1 MEVKKNVLVS
11 GGAGYIG
18 SHACKALA
26 RAGFQPVVFD
36 NLSTG
41 WAEAVK
47 FGPLLRGDLMDR
59 AAIDAALAE
68 YKPVAVMHFA
78 ALSLV
83 GESMT
88 DPAKYWRTNVNGSLN
103 LIEATVAAG
112 IRNFVFSSTCATYGD
127 QDGVVLNEQTPQY
140 PINAGADPEGELGE
154 QHRPETHL
162 IPLMLEAVQGMRPAL
177 TVYGDDYPTR
187 DGTCVRDYVHVMD
200 LVEAH
205 VLGLRWLLDGRGSR
219 AFNLGTGN
227 GFTVREVID
236 ASRSVTNREVPIIQG
251 ARRPGDAAALVS
263 GSERAISELGW
274 QPSRSSLPQMIG
286 DAWRLCGRPVRSACA
301 VGMYCRPVHTHPG
314 WAQVAGEFLRGLCL
328 EAAYLRKG
336 Q

>member
-1 MEVKKNVLVS
+1 MEVKQNVLVS

-47 FGPLLRGDLMDR
+47 FGPLVRGDLMDR
-59 AAIDAALAE
+59 ASIDAALAE

-112 IRNFVFSSTCATYGD
+112 IKNFVFSSTCATYGD

-140 PINAGADPEGELGE
+140 PINAYGGSKQAIEGILRDFGSAFGLNHVIFRYFNVAGADPEGELGE

-162 IPLMLEAVQGMRPAL
+162 IPLMLEAVQGTRPAL

-205 VLGLRWLLDGRGSR
+205 VLGLRWLLDGRGTR

-286 DAWRLCGRPVRSACA
+286 DAWQWFQQ
-301 VGMYCRPVHTHPG
+301 PG
-314 WAQVAGEFLRGLCL
+314 
-328 EAAYLRKG
+328 YLA
-336 Q
+336 